1 MLVNRAC
8 SQASETGSLV
18 HPAGVVVTVMTH
30 DGTAET
36 GAFDERRVGL
46 DHWRLGSRTAMN
58 CDNGLSIW
66 MRRGV
71 THSGIV
77 NIGLDRRLS

>member
-8 SQASETGSLV
+8 SQTSETGSLV

-46 DHWRLGSRTAMN
+46 DQLAFRVADRDELRQWLRH
-58 CDNGLSIW
+58 
-66 MRRGV
+66 
-71 THSGIV
+71 
-77 NIGLDRRLS
+77 LDAKGRNAFGNR